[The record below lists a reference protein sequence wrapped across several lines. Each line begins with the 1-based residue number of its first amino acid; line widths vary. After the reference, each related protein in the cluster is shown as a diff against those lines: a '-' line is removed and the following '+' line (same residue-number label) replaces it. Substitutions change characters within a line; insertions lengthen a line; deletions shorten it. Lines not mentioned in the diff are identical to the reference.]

1 MILKDFDVVKKQL
14 SELAEAVNKFKSEAV
29 QLRLV
34 ELVFA
39 GGAPQ
44 HSTAAEHVVSAIP
57 NPKGRKARASKSRA
71 RKIATSDSPGA
82 ASGDALAGAK
92 KRASSGN
99 GAIASLTRLYEKG
112 YFSSPRTINDII
124 QHCETNLARR
134 IKQNEISGKLARMVR
149 AGELERVK
157 NKDDQYEYT
166 KP

>member
-1 MILKDFDVVKKQL
+1 MLKDFDVVKKQL
-14 SELAEAVNKFKSEAV
+14 SELAELVNKFKSEAV

-39 GGAPQ
+39 GGALQ
-44 HSTAAEHVVSAIP
+44 RSTAVEHVVSATP
-57 NPKGRKARASKSRA
+57 EPKRRKARASKSRA
-71 RKIATSDSPGA
+71 RKVAPSSGPGA

-92 KRASSGN
+92 KRASTGN
-99 GAIASLTRLYEKG
+99 GAIAILTKVYEKG

-149 AGELERVK
+149 AGELKRVK
-157 NKDDQYEYT
+157 NTDDQYEYT
-166 KP
+166 KA